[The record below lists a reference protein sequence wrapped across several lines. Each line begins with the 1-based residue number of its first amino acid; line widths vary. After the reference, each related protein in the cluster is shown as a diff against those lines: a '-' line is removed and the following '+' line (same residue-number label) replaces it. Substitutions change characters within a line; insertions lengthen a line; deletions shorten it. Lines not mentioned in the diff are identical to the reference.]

1 MTALRKTTA
10 ALISDAAPFAIR
22 AERASDVAAREA
34 LLDACFGDNRHTRTC
49 QRLRDG
55 RAPAEGLA
63 LSAVRQG
70 RVVGSVRL
78 WHVSAGG
85 IPALMLGPLAV
96 EASSRQLG
104 VGAALMDHALAAAKA
119 RGHRAVILLGD
130 APYYARFGFSAA
142 KTGELSLPG
151 AFERDRLL
159 GLELSEGALDDAWG
173 MIAPTGA
180 PLPKPK
186 AGPTRQEGTS
196 SCRAWLDAMPEN
208 LPEPSAGAAST
219 LPQRHHHGAPDRDLG
234 HDRAGPPGAPLGR
247 LRAGGL
253 RRCQAIPI
261 APRGVAHSGE
271 KPLNRAKPARIIP
284 SPSHDRGSDAP
295 SPDFNRLAL

>member
-1 MTALRKTTA
+1 MAALRKTDV
-10 ALISDAAPFAIR
+10 ALLSDAAPFAIR

-34 LLDACFGDNRHTRTC
+34 LLDACFGASRHTRTC

-55 RAPAEGLA
+55 RAPGQGLA

-70 RVVGSVRL
+70 RLVGTVRL

-142 KTGELSLPG
+142 KTSQMSLPG
-151 AFERDRLL
+151 PFERDRLL
-159 GLELSEGALDDAWG
+159 GLELREGALDGVWG
-173 MIAPTGA
+173 MISATGA
-180 PLPKPK
+180 PLPKAK
-186 AGPTRQEGTS
+186 AG
-196 SCRAWLDAMPEN
+196 RARKAL
-208 LPEPSAGAAST
+208 LV
-219 LPQRHHHGAPDRDLG
+219 
-234 HDRAGPPGAPLGR
+234 
-247 LRAGGL
+247 
-253 RRCQAIPI
+253 
-261 APRGVAHSGE
+261 PRVA
-271 KPLNRAKPARIIP
+271 
-284 SPSHDRGSDAP
+284 
-295 SPDFNRLAL
+295 

>member
-1 MTALRKTTA
+1 MAALRKTPVAFTPN
-10 ALISDAAPFAIR
+10 AAPFAIR

-34 LLDACFGDNRHTRTC
+34 LLDACFGASRHTRTC

-55 RAPAEGLA
+55 RTPAEGLS
-63 LSAVRQG
+63 LSAVAEG
-70 RVVGSVRL
+70 RLVGTVRL

-142 KTGELSLPG
+142 GTGELSLPG
-151 AFERDRLL
+151 PFERDRLL
-159 GLELSEGALDDAWG
+159 GLELREGGLDGAWG

-180 PLPKPK
+180 PAKTRAARARK
-186 AGPTRQEGTS
+186 ALLVP
-196 SCRAWLDAMPEN
+196 RAA
-208 LPEPSAGAAST
+208 
-219 LPQRHHHGAPDRDLG
+219 
-234 HDRAGPPGAPLGR
+234 
-247 LRAGGL
+247 
-253 RRCQAIPI
+253 
-261 APRGVAHSGE
+261 
-271 KPLNRAKPARIIP
+271 
-284 SPSHDRGSDAP
+284 
-295 SPDFNRLAL
+295 